1 MCIERAFMHL
11 PNVQECTYSATMIK
25 YTPFSEIISQ
35 IETGLGESGIPVAE
49 LCRRAGIAQTTWGR
63 WKSGKF
69 LPRDET
75 RETIIGAYNE
85 LIKPQS
91 VEAA

>member
-1 MCIERAFMHL
+1 
-11 PNVQECTYSATMIK
+11 MIT

-49 LCRRAGIAQTTWGR
+49 LCRKAGIAQTTWGR

-75 RETIIGAYNE
+75 RETVIAAYNE
-85 LIKPQS
+85 LTDSQP
-91 VEAA
+91 AGT